1 MQHILV
7 TFEYTCKCSI
17 ISNFIWFSKLMFLY
31 INFCCSARTK
41 ETHFLSRSK
50 ANNSSTMSVSSNGSS
65 SEVIPPPINADADRY
80 PFCIVWTPIP
90 VLTWFF
96 PFIGHMGIAMSNG
109 VIRDFAGPYFVSE
122 DNMAF
127 GRPTRYLVL
136 NVAKVRNGSI
146 IEWDEAVSKASVVYG
161 TRMHNLFWDNC
172 HSHVGLALS
181 NMNYDNST
189 NWNMV
194 RMAAWMFFC
203 GKYVSFGRALLTW
216 LPFLVILSVC
226 TILSYWIW
234 NWNWN

>member
-1 MQHILV
+1 MTSTTLN
-7 TFEYTCKCSI
+7 SPSLDA
-17 ISNFIWFSKLMFLY
+17 SNSV
-31 INFCCSARTK
+31 INF
-41 ETHFLSRSK
+41 ETDK
-50 ANNSSTMSVSSNGSS
+50 
-65 SEVIPPPINADADRY
+65 Y

-96 PFIGHMGIAMSNG
+96 PFIGHMGIGMSNG

-136 NVAKVRNGSI
+136 DATKVQNGNAL
-146 IEWDEAVSKASVVYG
+146 EWDESVSKASVIYG

-181 NMNYDNST
+181 NMKYDGST

-194 RMAAWMFFC
+194 RMASWMFFC
-203 GKYVSFGRALLTW
+203 GKYVNFERALQTW
-216 LPFLVILSVC
+216 LPFLVILSFC
-226 TILSYWIW
+226 AIFGYFM
-234 NWNWN
+234 